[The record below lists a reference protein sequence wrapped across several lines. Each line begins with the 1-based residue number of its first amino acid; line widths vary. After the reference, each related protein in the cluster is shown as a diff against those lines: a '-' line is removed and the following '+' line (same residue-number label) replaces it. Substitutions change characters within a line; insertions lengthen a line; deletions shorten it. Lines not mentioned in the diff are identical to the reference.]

1 MGKENLHEQAPSRDD
16 DPVNVVSLCSA
27 AEAGDLPRV
36 QKILAHNPV
45 LARQPITQN
54 GQLAIQSAARQGH
67 AGIVQVLLEAGADPL
82 RGVYPNRKAT
92 NALAYARDRGQKEI
106 VALIENHLANLP
118 GTSTETGP
126 GQELHQATEA
136 DNLDRARA
144 LLAHDATLADH
155 PSHPLTVA
163 AEKGY
168 VALVK
173 LLLDH
178 GADPDAPEDLDLGD
192 EGVYNNAGIPLWRGA
207 KGGHYEVCRLLLE
220 AGADPNAYV
229 FASGPAAERAM
240 ENGRDDILDLIYSYG
255 GHSFAVAAAMC
266 GRIAVP
272 AEIMRL
278 KPNMAGEFLGAAAL
292 SGNIDLVRLCY
303 RYNVAGADSFG
314 TLYQPLRGRFRQAA
328 LRYDD
333 GHADEHADKVEI
345 LRLLLENGADPNATD
360 AKHMTPLHRLAG
372 ETSSWSDEEKVPFAS
387 LLLDHGAG
395 LEVRDDELRSTPL
408 GHACRYGLVR
418 LSEVLLERGASVE
431 PAKGADWTAP
441 LVWARQHGHQNVV
454 QLLEKQP
461 RHPPRPEEKGIG

>member
-1 MGKENLHEQAPSRDD
+1 MGKENLRVQAPSRDD
-16 DPVNVVSLCSA
+16 NHVNVISLCNA
-27 AEAGDLPRV
+27 AEVGDLTRV
-36 QKILAHNPV
+36 QTILAQNPV
-45 LARQPITQN
+45 LARQPLTQN

-67 AGIVQVLLEAGADPL
+67 ADIVQALLETGADPL

-92 NALAYARDRGQKEI
+92 NALAYARDRGHKMI
-106 VALIENHLANLP
+106 VALIEKHLVNLP
-118 GTSTETGP
+118 ETSPERGP
-126 GQELHQATEA
+126 GRDLHQAAEA
-136 DNLDRARA
+136 DDLDRART
-144 LLAHDATLADH
+144 LLAKDATLADH

-168 VALVK
+168 VAMVQ
-173 LLLDH
+173 LLLDY

-192 EGVYNNAGIPLWRGA
+192 EGVYNNAGIPLWRSA

-278 KPNMAGEFLGAAAL
+278 KPEMAGEFLGAAAL

-328 LRYDD
+328 LRYDG
-333 GHADEHADKVEI
+333 GHGDEHVDKVEI

-360 AKHMTPLHRLAG
+360 SKHMTPLHRLAG
-372 ETSSWSDEEKVPFAS
+372 ETSRWSDEEKIPFAA

-395 LEVRDDELRSTPL
+395 IEVRDDELRSTPL

-418 LSEVLLERGASVE
+418 LAELLLERGASVE
-431 PAKGADWTAP
+431 PAEGADWTAP
-441 LVWARQHGHQNVV
+441 LAWARQQGHENLV
-454 QLLEKQP
+454 QLLERFQVP
-461 RHPPRPEEKGIG
+461 DPSAT